1 MPKLVQT
8 IIDVND
14 SIAQKTKSVNTY
26 SMQNSEKDTQIK
38 ETDKKTTNQL
48 DKIKNLSYNKDTENK
63 EDRHGGKEETETG
76 RNAEVQEIFRRYQ
89 RTTENVSRLVRR
101 ADHRRT
107 GGVVRLSKGVVGK
120 VQALAITYVPMRQAD
135 ATTFYEKIGQ
145 AKQNNG
151 HGAFVTQY
159 DKSDYKNMLP
169 LLGDNGNVACFI
181 RSSIK
186 SSDILKHPLPFLL
199 LILFFQKSL

>member
-8 IIDVND
+8 IIDAND

-26 SMQNSEKDTQIK
+26 SMQNAEKDTQIK

-48 DKIKNLSYNKDTENK
+48 DKMKNLSYNKDTKNK

-107 GGVVRLSKGVVGK
+107 GLLGKFLSKEVIDKIQTLGR
-120 VQALAITYVPMRQAD
+120 TYVPMRQGFLFGRN
-135 ATTFYEKIGQ
+135 TF
-145 AKQNNG
+145 
-151 HGAFVTQY
+151 
-159 DKSDYKNMLP
+159 
-169 LLGDNGNVACFI
+169 
-181 RSSIK
+181 
-186 SSDILKHPLPFLL
+186 
-199 LILFFQKSL
+199 